1 MRQCRSQAQRGY
13 MHAAS
18 CLKKKNSHSTSFHLR
33 TNEKVP
39 FPLQSSVSVTQ
50 NSVPRCQLFQL
61 PQLEDSG
68 GFQTVIR
75 DQSRVKKSDNGDE
88 ERSHTR
94 AHREATCKD
103 KSHLPLTVLSP
114 VRKL

>member
-75 DQSRVKKSDNGDE
+75 DQSGVK
-88 ERSHTR
+88 RSQTMAMRNVHT
-94 AHREATCKD
+94 HVHTEKPHTKINHVC
-103 KSHLPLTVLSP
+103 L
-114 VRKL
+114 